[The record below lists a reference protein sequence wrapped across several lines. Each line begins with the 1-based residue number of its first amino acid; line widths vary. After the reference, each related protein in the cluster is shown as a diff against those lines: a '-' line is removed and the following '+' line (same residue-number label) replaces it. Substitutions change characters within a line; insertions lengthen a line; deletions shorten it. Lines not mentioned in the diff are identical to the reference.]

1 VLANGVTIA
10 GHVEIGEWATIGGM
24 TGVHQFVRIGEQT
37 MIAGASVVLKDVPPF
52 VTAARDP
59 LSYAGINSIGLKRR
73 SFSEEEIRSIEDIY
87 RVLFVKGYAVSKAL
101 NIIEAE
107 IPESQYRARIVDFV
121 RNAQRGLMKG
131 FRTK

>member
-1 VLANGVTIA
+1 
-10 GHVEIGEWATIGGM
+10 
-24 TGVHQFVRIGEQT
+24 
-37 MIAGASVVLKDVPPF
+37 

-131 FRTK
+131 FRSK